1 MKTDLYTKAVL
12 TVIAMCLVWLC
23 ANGAMPVVGA
33 QAAQGAPTPVV
44 LVDASG
50 NPIYGTDGLRMN
62 MGTKVVPVVIQ
73 NDAMPVTITNR
84 ALTVSL
90 GAIRRSSVWDPLQV
104 QVMREPPTQ
113 RPTP

>member
-23 ANGAMPVVGA
+23 VNGATPVVGA
-33 QAAQGAPTPVV
+33 QAARPGPTPVL
-44 LVDASG
+44 LVDANG
-50 NPIYGTDGLRMN
+50 NPIYGADGLRMN
-62 MGTKVVPVVIQ
+62 MGTKVVPVLIQ
-73 NDAMPVTITNR
+73 NDAMAVTVTNR
-84 ALTVSL
+84 ALTVAVA
-90 GAIRRSSVWDPLQV
+90 AIQRGSVWDPIQV